1 MSTIQDIH
9 VAAGLKEALLNA
21 GITLEQL
28 IDRGAEEIALILGI
42 EKYVATLIKQE
53 AIKTGTRISFF
64 KNLNSKKYSRF
75 SKLFRN

>member
-1 MSTIQDIH
+1 MSTIQDINI
-9 VAAGLKEALLNA
+9 AAGLKEALLNA

>member
-1 MSTIQDIH
+1 MSTIQDINI
-9 VAAGLKEALLNA
+9 AAGLKEALLKA

-42 EKYVATLIKQE
+42 EKYVATLIRQE

-64 KNLNSKKYSRF
+64 KSLKSKKYTRF

>member
-1 MSTIQDIH
+1 MSTIQDINIT
-9 VAAGLKEALLNA
+9 AGLREALLKA

-64 KNLNSKKYSRF
+64 KSLNSKKYSTL
-75 SKLFRN
+75 SKVFRN

>member
-1 MSTIQDIH
+1 MRTIQNIH
-9 VAAGLKEALLNA
+9 IAAGLKEALLNA

-64 KNLNSKKYSRF
+64 KSLNSKKYSRF

>member
-1 MSTIQDIH
+1 MSTIQDINI
-9 VAAGLKEALLNA
+9 AAGLKEALVNA

>member
-1 MSTIQDIH
+1 MSTIQDINI
-9 VAAGLKEALLNA
+9 AAGLKEALLKA

-64 KNLNSKKYSRF
+64 KSLNSKKYSRL